1 MTENQNITFQD
12 KEHIAEIIEDK
23 KKNEIKSEDSKYN
36 LNLTISSKNQN
47 ILVSKDIGNANSD
60 KVFLTNKRK
69 AENNFF
75 DDIKGAENS
84 FDKTKNIN
92 PNLDCN
98 NIYYIMYLFNIF
110 YSLYAL

>member
-1 MTENQNITFQD
+1 MTENQKLTFQD

-36 LNLTISSKNQN
+36 LNLTISSTNQN

-60 KVFLTNKRK
+60 KVK

-75 DDIKGAENS
+75 DDIKGGENS
-84 FDKTKNIN
+84 FQKNIN

>member
-12 KEHIAEIIEDK
+12 KEHTAEIIEDK

-47 ILVSKDIGNANSD
+47 ILVSKDVGNSNSD
-60 KVFLTNKRK
+60 NAFLTNKRK

-75 DDIKGAENS
+75 DDIKGGENS
-84 FDKTKNIN
+84 LDLKNIN

>member
-1 MTENQNITFQD
+1 MTENQKITFQD
-12 KEHIAEIIEDK
+12 KEHTAEIIEDK

-47 ILVSKDIGNANSD
+47 ILVSKDIGNSN
-60 KVFLTNKRK
+60 KNEVFLKNKRK

-84 FDKTKNIN
+84 FQKNIN

>member
-47 ILVSKDIGNANSD
+47 ILVSKDVGNSNSD
-60 KVFLTNKRK
+60 NAF
-69 AENNFF
+69 
-75 DDIKGAENS
+75 
-84 FDKTKNIN
+84 
-92 PNLDCN
+92 
-98 NIYYIMYLFNIF
+98 
-110 YSLYAL
+110 